1 MSANKVFHLISDLKP
16 YKDKWRVQV
25 KLIHSWIQNPPYA
38 DDSLEMVLA
47 DITVNKIQCSC
58 KRSYI
63 KRVQRSL
70 PLGKWKVI
78 ENMKIS
84 GTGGKFKP
92 TKLSY
97 KMNIINDTVFTDS
110 NHNDDS
116 SFLALSSFEEI
127 LGGSLD
133 THCLIE
139 ILGQAT
145 EIGGVQIIQVQNEDR
160 KRIQFRLRDNSGH
173 ELACCLWGSYAERIE
188 EHLEKANGQVQITN
202 AFAASLL
209 DLNPTM
215 HEAMEFKE
223 KLKDGVLP
231 LAVVDPNDAKPAI
244 DDWDDVGIIMISE
257 LHETTQLENVKIVCS
272 IEAIDTDWAWYYLH
286 VFPKFKLHLIAE
298 DDIGKCKL
306 VVLGTIAQELI
317 GFQAPDLWD
326 GSYDDIEDP
335 EILPQPIIDLVV
347 KSFCFGIE
355 SSENGSESYT
365 VSKVW
370 SGDIIQKIETGSE
383 PVSLIE
389 GGSSSMSS
397 GGVLLLDGDSHTSSV
412 DCATPYSKRKESDN
426 DLPDITS
433 TSKKICTATI
443 KTENPKTD

>member
-1 MSANKVFHLISDLKP
+1 
-16 YKDKWRVQV
+16 
-25 KLIHSWIQNPPYA
+25 
-38 DDSLEMVLA
+38 MVLA
-47 DITVNKIQCSC
+47 DITGNKIQCSC

-63 KRVQRSL
+63 KRVQHSL
-70 PLGKWKVI
+70 PLVKWKVI

-139 ILGQAT
+139 ILGQAI

-160 KRIQFRLRDNSGH
+160 KRIQLRLRDNSGH

-215 HEAMEFKE
+215 PEAMEFKE

-257 LHETTQLENVKIVCS
+257 LHETTQLENVKIKCGKIVTRINRAAKLLFRC
-272 IEAIDTDWAWYYLH
+272 AICKANVSK

-298 DDIGKCKL
+298 NDTGKCKL
-306 VVLGTIAQELI
+306 VLLGTIAQELI
-317 GFQAPDLWD
+317 GFQATDLWD
-326 GSYDDIEDP
+326 DHP
-335 EILPQPIIDLVV
+335 EILPQPIIDLVG
-347 KSFCFGIE
+347 KSFCFEIE

-370 SGDIIQKIETGSE
+370 SGDIIQKIETESE

-389 GGSSSMSS
+389 GGSSSMAS
-397 GGVLLLDGDSHTSSV
+397 GGVLLLDGDSQTSSE
-412 DCATPYSKRKESDN
+412 DCGTSYSKRKESDN